1 MPEAPEL
8 EVVKEFLVEH
18 LVGQEV
24 SDAQVLRPS
33 VLRSLQGVFEE
44 DVVGRRF
51 QGVDRNGKYLLLS
64 LSGNR
69 LIVINPK
76 LTGGLQY
83 CPRQQRM
90 LKRTCVVLA
99 LDGGD
104 HLRYTDDRQMG
115 LFYYVAGD
123 QLDLVPGL
131 TDQGPD
137 VLAPQSFEDFKL
149 RLKRFHGEIKGVLT
163 RGRVLAGIGNAYA
176 DEILFAAKI
185 YPFRRRKQLTE
196 IELRRLFEAARQV
209 VEDATSTVRQRMNG
223 RLDLKLRDFLK
234 VHNRGGQP
242 CPDCQNRISQITA
255 NRRITSFCR
264 RCQPGMLIKN

>member
-8 EVVKEFLVEH
+8 EVVKDFLVEH

-24 SDAQVLRPS
+24 TDAQVLRPS
-33 VLRSLQGVFEE
+33 VLRSLQGEFVV

-51 QGVDRNGKYLLLS
+51 EGVDRNGKYLRLS
-64 LSGNR
+64 LNGDR

-83 CPRQQRM
+83 CPRKQRM
-90 LKRTCVVLA
+90 LKRTCVVLV
-99 LDGGD
+99 LDGGE
-104 HLRYTDDRQMG
+104 HLRYTDERQMG
-115 LFYYVAGD
+115 MFYYLAGD
-123 QLDLVPGL
+123 QLGLVPGL
-131 TDQGPD
+131 MEQGPD
-137 VLAPQSFEDFKL
+137 VLAPQSFGDFKL
-149 RLKRFHGEIKGVLT
+149 RLKHFHGEIKGVLT

-196 IELRRLFEAARQV
+196 PELRRLFEAARQV
-209 VEDATSTVRQRMNG
+209 VEEATSTVRERMNG
-223 RLDLKLRDFLK
+223 QLDHKLRDFLK
-234 VHNRGGQP
+234 VHNKGGQP
-242 CPDCQNRISQITA
+242 CPDCQNQISQITA